1 MTISEIDM
9 YQLLK
14 YLKINKHNSSS
25 NWTSRLKKIAN
36 AGVIVDQTDSTDTT
50 KLTVPKQ
57 ASQWVALIW
66 KSAYLYPISK
76 RPKPMSEEE

>member
-1 MTISEIDM
+1 MFDLDPCLKMRSKIRSRSLVWKKNLSHFFVKWSDMISDH
-9 YQLLK
+9 L
-14 YLKINKHNSSS
+14 N
-25 NWTSRLKKIAN
+25 
-36 AGVIVDQTDSTDTT
+36 VT

>member
-1 MTISEIDM
+1 MKSADDVNFKT
-9 YQLLK
+9 
-14 YLKINKHNSSS
+14 SSS

-36 AGVIVDQTDSTDTT
+36 AGVIVDQTESTDTT